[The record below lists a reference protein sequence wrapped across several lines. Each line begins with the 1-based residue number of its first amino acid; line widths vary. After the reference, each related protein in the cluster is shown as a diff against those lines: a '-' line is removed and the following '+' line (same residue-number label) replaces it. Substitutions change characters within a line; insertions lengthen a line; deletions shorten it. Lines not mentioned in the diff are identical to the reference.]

1 MEIFEIIHNVSM
13 YLLVDDMHDLGRG
26 QYTKRTDYY
35 YHGKHSPDH
44 PSPFH
49 HWILGYF
56 GILTSQIGTAL
67 LKGLEMYDDYK
78 KIEGGDLSDI
88 DEKIIDLVEEDN
100 TISLDEYSKEIDDIP
115 KLNHNHYHNLKSLDD
130 KSYPRKTK
138 DLKIPIPVG
147 LPGY

>member
-1 MEIFEIIHNVSM
+1 MITQRQLAEQAGFIKPPMEIFEIIHNVSM

-26 QYTKRTDYY
+26 QYYKRTDYY

-56 GILTSQIGTAL
+56 GILTSQIGSAL

-78 KIEGGDLSDI
+78 KIEGGDLSDL
-88 DEKIIDLVEEDN
+88 DEKIIELAEEDN
-100 TISLDEYSKEIDDIP
+100 TISLEEYKDEVRSKLPLSIEVP
-115 KLNHNHYHNLKSLDD
+115 EHQNK
-130 KSYPRKTK
+130 YPS
-138 DLKIPIPVG
+138 
-147 LPGY
+147 